1 METEI
6 IPTDNPD
13 IVIERIT
20 TEREINID
28 SYRSDITTLQSLI
41 SDLEAQNKAMEW
53 YMNIA
58 IDDLIR
64 WVLNDKI
71 LENQNKINEAEEKI
85 NVIQYTM
92 SLYNQE

>member
-6 IPTDNPD
+6 IQTDNPN

-28 SYRSDITTLQSLI
+28 SYRSDIATLQSLI
-41 SDLEAQNKAMEW
+41 SDLETQNKAMEW
-53 YMNIA
+53 YMNIT
-58 IDDLIR
+58 IDDLIK

-85 NVIQYTM
+85 NVIQYTI
-92 SLYNQE
+92 SLYDRK